1 MILDDEVFAVIL
13 AVSIVV
19 SALGIATSIPRQAES
34 FTAIG
39 LLNEEGKIGN
49 YPTNIR
55 AGEAVGF
62 NAFVYNHLGYT
73 ALLRVDVKIGDGEV
87 PTNTTPLDSPP
98 LVSLYVMLG
107 EDENATLP
115 FNVTFT
121 YPKVNQTLVLE
132 LYLYSPENE
141 TWLYTGEYNFLRV
154 NVTGV
159 GF

>member
-1 MILDDEVFAVIL
+1 
-13 AVSIVV
+13 
-19 SALGIATSIPRQAES
+19 
-34 FTAIG
+34 
-39 LLNEEGKIGN
+39 
-49 YPTNIR
+49 
-55 AGEAVGF
+55 
-62 NAFVYNHLGYT
+62 
-73 ALLRVDVKIGDGEV
+73 
-87 PTNTTPLDSPP
+87 
-98 LVSLYVMLG
+98 MLG